1 MPQPALMPRRAKAL
15 LSLILA
21 AFALLVV
28 VDNLVDYGTNFAF
41 VQHVLS
47 MDTVFPGGRLGW
59 RAVREPAL
67 WHAGYL
73 LIIAG
78 EMATGLLFLAGGVQL
93 LHRLRA
99 PAAAF
104 AAAKAWCIAGACAGL
119 GVWLLG
125 FLVIGGE
132 WFQMWQS
139 TQWNGQ
145 EAAFRFSVLILGI
158 LVFINQPDG
167 EIGGSANAR

>member
-21 AFALLVV
+21 AFALLVA
-28 VDNLVDYGTNFAF
+28 VDNLIDYGTNFAF
-41 VQHVLS
+41 VQHILS

-59 RAVREPAL
+59 RAIQQPVL
-67 WHAGYL
+67 WQVGYL

-78 EMATGLLFLAGGVQL
+78 EAITGLLFLTGGMQL
-93 LHRLRA
+93 LRRLRSPA
-99 PAAAF
+99 PAF

-119 GVWLLG
+119 AVWLLG

-145 EAAFRFSVLILGI
+145 EAAFRFSMLILGI
-158 LVFINQPDG
+158 LIFINQPDG
-167 EIGGSANAR
+167 EIGESADAR